1 MPPAGALPPP
11 PTRRSLQG
19 MPSFNWHSVSMAI
32 GVLLVE
38 CKVCSRRRKLETTTP
53 QIHQGNMT
61 ELRAVKFRCD
71 NRSCGAT
78 MVRLYIPATED
89 EAAMWLAG
97 DPLPAGR
104 EARDDRDPS
113 EN

>member
-1 MPPAGALPPP
+1 MAGL
-11 PTRRSLQG
+11 
-19 MPSFNWHSVSMAI
+19 NWHSVSTAI

-38 CKVCSRRRKLETTTP
+38 CKACGRRRRLDQTTTR
-53 QIHQGNMT
+53 QIHRGNMT

-71 NRSCGAT
+71 NHSCGAT

-113 EN
+113 ESL